1 MLLNKEEMDLYSD
14 IITCLTIS
22 GFRTHSMRRLS
33 LFSLFFLILPTAT
46 LIAKSNVV
54 PLDKIIVIVDDN
66 VITQIELDDRIKLI
80 SQQLKQRGNSLPSLD
95 NLRKQVLERLI
106 LEKIQL
112 ELANKTG
119 IRINDEMVNRVIAN
133 IAREN
138 RLPMDKF
145 REVLQKDGFEFSDF
159 RENIRR
165 EVTIARLRKIH
176 VEDKVNISE
185 QEIDNYLA
193 QSQKG
198 QSADEEFHL
207 GHILIA
213 TPEAATPEQIEAAQ
227 EKAKTIFNELENGV
241 NFAQKAIEVSNDEL
255 ALKGGDLG
263 WRKTAQ
269 LPTIFVPIVT
279 KMQKYEIKGPLRS
292 ASGFH
297 IIKLHD
303 KRNTKD
309 QHIIK
314 QTMARHILVSPTQIL
329 SQEDARLR
337 LVNIR
342 QRIISGSDFADIA
355 RASSDDKAAAA
366 EGGSL
371 GWVSPGQM
379 VPAFESEMDKLKPG
393 EISEPFLTQFGWHIV
408 QVLSRRQYDN
418 TEEFQRSQAIKLIR
432 KRKTEEAIQDWL
444 RRLRAEAY
452 IDYRTNK

>member
-1 MLLNKEEMDLYSD
+1 MEEMGLYSD
-14 IITCLTIS
+14 IITRLTIS

-33 LFSLFFLILPTAT
+33 IFSLLLLILPTAPI
-46 LIAKSNVV
+46 IAKSNVI
-54 PLDKIIVIVDDN
+54 PLDKIIVIVDDD
-66 VITQIELDDRIKLI
+66 VITQIELDERIQLI
-80 SQQLKQRGNSLPSLD
+80 SQQLKQQGNSLPSLD
-95 NLRKQVLERLI
+95 TLRKQVLERLI

-112 ELANKTG
+112 ELAKKTG
-119 IRINDEMVNRVIAN
+119 IRINDEMVNQVVAN

-138 RLPMDKF
+138 RLTMDKF

-165 EVTIARLRKIH
+165 EVTISRLRKIH

-185 QEIDNYLA
+185 QEIDNYLS
-193 QSQKG
+193 QSLKG

-207 GHILIA
+207 SHILIA
-213 TPEAATPEQIEAAQ
+213 TPEAATPEQIEEAHN
-227 EKAKTIFNELENGV
+227 KAKTIFNQLENGA

-263 WRKTAQ
+263 WRKMAQ
-269 LPTIFVPIVT
+269 LPTIFVPIVRD
-279 KMQKYEIKGPLRS
+279 MQKYDVKGPLRS

-297 IIKLHD
+297 IIKLQD
-303 KRNTKD
+303 KRNTKE
-309 QHIIK
+309 QHIIN

-342 QRIISGSDFADIA
+342 QRIISGGDFADIA
-355 RASSDDKAAAA
+355 RASSDDKASAA

-371 GWVSPGQM
+371 GWVSPGQL
-379 VPAFESEMDKLKPG
+379 VPAFEREMDKLKPG

-408 QVLSRRQYDN
+408 QVLSRRKYDN
-418 TEEFQRSQAIKLIR
+418 TEDFQRSQAIKLIR

-452 IDYRTNK
+452 VDYRTNK